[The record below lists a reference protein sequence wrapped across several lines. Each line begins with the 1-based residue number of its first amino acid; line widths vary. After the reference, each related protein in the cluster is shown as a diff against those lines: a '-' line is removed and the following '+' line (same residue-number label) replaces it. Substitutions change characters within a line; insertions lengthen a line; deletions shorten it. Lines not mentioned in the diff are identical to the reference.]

1 MAKLPS
7 YFEAFLKNIN
17 PSRTYLEDQQ
27 SGQKALRKRLAEDEE
42 FGDYQVGTF
51 LQGSYARDTAIHPGK
66 DVDVVV
72 VTNLDLST
80 SPTDANALVKRFLM
94 RHYSGKWSPQ
104 NRSFGIS
111 LSYVTLDVVLAITN
125 HLPTDEY
132 RSLAKSLSLSEVQID
147 WRKHPLLIPDRDLNQ
162 WVETHPKEQME
173 ATSRLNKQCNGF
185 FVPLVKVFKWWR
197 KEMYVQPKYPKG
209 YILERIVAENI
220 DPAQDTYADHIMVL
234 FHNIVNSYR
243 DIVRQNRIPFLPDP
257 GNPKH
262 NVAGRVTAEHFKAFW
277 EKVSAA
283 LPVIQ
288 AAYNEPDTVKSANL
302 WRKAFGEKFPKPPSQ
317 VSNASF
323 PNKPIVPNKPAGFA

>member
-7 YFEAFLKNIN
+7 YFETFLKNIN

-27 SGQKALRKRLAEDEE
+27 SGQKTLRKRLVEDEE
-42 FGDYQVGTF
+42 FSEYHVATF

-80 SPTDANALVKRFLM
+80 SPGDANALMKRFLM
-94 RHYSGKWSPQ
+94 RHYSGKWAPQ

-111 LSYVTLDVVLAITN
+111 LSYVTLDVVLAVTN

-132 RSLAKSLSLSEVQID
+132 QRLAKSLSLSEAQID
-147 WRKHPLLIPDRDLNQ
+147 WRKHPLLIPDRDLDQ

-173 ATSRLNKQCNGF
+173 ATTRLNKQCDGF

-197 KEMYVQPKYPKG
+197 KEAYIQPKYPKG

-220 DPAQDTYADHIMVL
+220 DSTCDSYALHVFVL
-234 FHNIVNSYR
+234 FNNIVNNYR
-243 DIVRQNRIPFLPDP
+243 EIVRQGRIPFLPDP

-262 NVAGRVTAEHFKAFW
+262 NVAGRVEPEHFKVFY
-277 EKVSAA
+277 EKVSTA
-283 LPVIQ
+283 LPAIR
-288 AAYNEPDTVKSANL
+288 AAYEEQDIVKSANL
-302 WRKAFGEKFPKPPSQ
+302 WRKIFGEAFPKPPSQ
-317 VSNASF
+317 VTNASF
-323 PNKPIVPNKPAGFA
+323 PNRPVVPNKPAGFA